1 MAKKN
6 KIASLI
12 LDCGG
17 ICAIVA
23 VIMAAGSLA
32 DVRELCWIP
41 IAAGILPLI
50 IGIKRWLDN

>member
-1 MAKKN
+1 MDMI
-6 KIASLI
+6 KITI
-12 LDCGG
+12 LLLVFGV

-23 VIMAAGSLA
+23 AIMAAGTLA